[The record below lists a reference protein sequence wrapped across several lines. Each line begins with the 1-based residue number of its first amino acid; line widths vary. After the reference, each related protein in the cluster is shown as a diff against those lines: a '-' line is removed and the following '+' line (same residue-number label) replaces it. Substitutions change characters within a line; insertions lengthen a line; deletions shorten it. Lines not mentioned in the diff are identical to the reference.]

1 MFLGE
6 YEHTID
12 EKGRLAIPARFRPQL
27 NDGLVVTRGFDRC
40 LFIWPME
47 QWRSIAEKLA
57 RLPLMQAEAR
67 RIHRLLF
74 SGAVDTQMDRTGRV
88 LIPQFL
94 RTYAE
99 LSEQVVVV
107 GLLNRV
113 EIWSKTNWEAE
124 RTAAEEQSAQL
135 AEHLADLGI

>member
-12 EKGRLAIPARFRPQL
+12 EKGRLAIPARFRPEL